1 MSKEE
6 TIEEKGKNEMKNFVN
21 NLIGGYTHPM
31 KLFSVYLAVVLLL
44 SVLVNL
50 GNCYLLYNL
59 SNKIN

>member
-21 NLIGGYTHPM
+21 NLIGDYTHPM
-31 KLFSVYLAVVLLL
+31 KLFLIYLAIVLLL

-50 GNCYLLYNL
+50 GNCYLLYKL
-59 SNKIN
+59 SKKVN

>member
-1 MSKEE
+1 MSKGE

-21 NLIGGYTHPM
+21 SLLGGYTHPM
-31 KLFSVYLAVVLLL
+31 KLFLIYLAVVLLL

-59 SNKIN
+59 SKKIN

>member
-1 MSKEE
+1 MSKGE

-21 NLIGGYTHPM
+21 SLLGGYTQPM
-31 KLFSVYLAVVLLL
+31 KLFLIYLAVVLLL
-44 SVLVNL
+44 SVLVNM

>member
-6 TIEEKGKNEMKNFVN
+6 TIEQKGKNEMKNFVN
-21 NLIGGYTHPM
+21 NLIGGYMHPM
-31 KLFSVYLAVVLLL
+31 KLFLVYLAVVLLL

-59 SNKIN
+59 SKKIN